1 MANKKKQDEALAA
14 VQAQTEENGLSAA
27 QSGYSAAGLGSR
39 SEVENA
45 LANASYK
52 PSQTVTS
59 AENALKEWQTNRPD
73 DYESRYQDKI
83 DQLLGQLLQRGS
95 FQYSY
100 TKDPLYR
107 QYEQNYLQN
116 AHNASADA
124 AAQAAALTGGYGS
137 SYAASVA
144 QQAYQQQ
151 IGALSSAIPTL
162 YSLALDTY
170 TSGGNE
176 LVSQLDQLNSSEQDA
191 QQLYNDRLSD
201 YYTQLRQ
208 KGEAYNNAYA
218 QDYGQYQDY
227 LNQLGTLHDYYSA
240 QEQQQAAR
248 RQQAF
253 NNVVTVLG
261 VLGDAV
267 QIALSGTTG
276 LGSMVSGLLN
286 TGYNIYSGNRQYE
299 ADRADTQWNQ
309 QLQERQYQDS
319 LKQQLYENEA
329 SEREYQDKLNQ
340 QKFNND
346 ITSQKLNIAMSEWNL
361 KKNNAA
367 QKASRAGSAASGSTG
382 SGSSSGTANRSTSS
396 ATRQVTGTVAI
407 KIAQTM
413 NFVDVKTSDY
423 FYDSVK
429 WAVNNNITKGT
440 SATTFSPNN
449 TCTRAEIVT
458 FLWRAAGSPTPT
470 ITRNPFT
477 DVKYSVGSDFYNAIL
492 WASQNGIAA
501 GTSTTTF
508 APNDNCTRAQ
518 IVTFLWR
525 YAKKPLGYY
534 TNPFNDVNKTEY
546 AAYYDA
552 ILWAAGKG
560 IATGN
565 TPKTFNPDGTCTR
578 AEAVTFLYRYESTK

>member
-27 QSGYSAAGLGSR
+27 QSGYSTAGLGSR

-59 AENALKEWQTNRPD
+59 AENALKEWQANRPD

-124 AAQAAALTGGYGS
+124 AAQA
-137 SYAASVA
+137 
-144 QQAYQQQ
+144 AYQQQ

-346 ITSQKLNIAMSEWNL
+346 VTSQKLNIAMGEWNL

-367 QKASRAGSAASGSTG
+367 QKASRAGSAASGTVASGSAG

-396 ATRQVTGTVAI
+396 ATRLGSDTSRNVTVPYMAMLMRSQGKNDTSISSALRRDGYSSAE
-407 KIAQTM
+407 IAQ
-413 NFVDVKTSDY
+413 
-423 FYDSVK
+423 
-429 WAVNNNITKGT
+429 
-440 SATTFSPNN
+440 
-449 TCTRAEIVT
+449 
-458 FLWRAAGSPTPT
+458 
-470 ITRNPFT
+470 
-477 DVKYSVGSDFYNAIL
+477 IL
-492 WASQNGIAA
+492 QQMK
-501 GTSTTTF
+501 
-508 APNDNCTRAQ
+508 R
-518 IVTFLWR
+518 
-525 YAKKPLGYY
+525 
-534 TNPFNDVNKTEY
+534 
-546 AAYYDA
+546 
-552 ILWAAGKG
+552 
-560 IATGN
+560 
-565 TPKTFNPDGTCTR
+565 
-578 AEAVTFLYRYESTK
+578 

>member
-14 VQAQTEENGLSAA
+14 VQAQTEENGLSAV

-100 TKDPLYR
+100 TKDPLYH

-176 LVSQLDQLNSSEQDA
+176 LVSQLDQLNNSEQDA
-191 QQLYNDRLSD
+191 QQQYNNKLSD
-201 YYTQLRQ
+201 YYTQLQQ

-346 ITSQKLNIAMSEWNL
+346 VTSQKLNIAMGEWNL

-367 QKASRAGSAASGSTG
+367 QKASRAGSAASGSAASGSVG

-396 ATRQVTGTVAI
+396 ATHLGSDTSRNVTVPYMAMLMRSQGKNDTSISSALRRDGYSSAE
-407 KIAQTM
+407 IAQ
-413 NFVDVKTSDY
+413 
-423 FYDSVK
+423 
-429 WAVNNNITKGT
+429 
-440 SATTFSPNN
+440 
-449 TCTRAEIVT
+449 
-458 FLWRAAGSPTPT
+458 
-470 ITRNPFT
+470 
-477 DVKYSVGSDFYNAIL
+477 IL
-492 WASQNGIAA
+492 QQMK
-501 GTSTTTF
+501 
-508 APNDNCTRAQ
+508 R
-518 IVTFLWR
+518 
-525 YAKKPLGYY
+525 
-534 TNPFNDVNKTEY
+534 
-546 AAYYDA
+546 
-552 ILWAAGKG
+552 
-560 IATGN
+560 
-565 TPKTFNPDGTCTR
+565 
-578 AEAVTFLYRYESTK
+578 

>member
-14 VQAQTEENGLSAA
+14 VQAQTEGNGLSAA
-27 QSGYSAAGLGSR
+27 QSGYLAAGLGSR

-73 DYESRYQDKI
+73 DYKSRYQDKI

-201 YYTQLRQ
+201 YYTQLQQ

-218 QDYGQYQDY
+218 QDYGRYQDY

-240 QEQQQAAR
+240 QEQQQAAQ

-346 ITSQKLNIAMSEWNL
+346 VTSQKLNMAMGEWNL

-367 QKASRAGSAASGSTG
+367 QKASRAGSAASGTAASGSAG

-396 ATRQVTGTVAI
+396 ATRLGSDTSRNVTVPYMAMLMRSQGKNDTSISSALRRDGYSSAE
-407 KIAQTM
+407 IAQ
-413 NFVDVKTSDY
+413 
-423 FYDSVK
+423 
-429 WAVNNNITKGT
+429 
-440 SATTFSPNN
+440 
-449 TCTRAEIVT
+449 
-458 FLWRAAGSPTPT
+458 
-470 ITRNPFT
+470 
-477 DVKYSVGSDFYNAIL
+477 IL
-492 WASQNGIAA
+492 QQMK
-501 GTSTTTF
+501 
-508 APNDNCTRAQ
+508 R
-518 IVTFLWR
+518 
-525 YAKKPLGYY
+525 
-534 TNPFNDVNKTEY
+534 
-546 AAYYDA
+546 
-552 ILWAAGKG
+552 
-560 IATGN
+560 
-565 TPKTFNPDGTCTR
+565 
-578 AEAVTFLYRYESTK
+578 

>member
-14 VQAQTEENGLSAA
+14 VQAQTEENGLSAV

-124 AAQAAALTGGYGS
+124 AAQAAALAGGYGS

-286 TGYNIYSGNRQYE
+286 
-299 ADRADTQWNQ
+299 
-309 QLQERQYQDS
+309 
-319 LKQQLYENEA
+319 KQLYENEA

-346 ITSQKLNIAMSEWNL
+346 VTSQKLNIAMGEWNL

-367 QKASRAGSAASGSTG
+367 QKASRAGSAASGTAASGRAG

-396 ATRQVTGTVAI
+396 ATRLGSDTSRNVTVPYMAMLMRSQGKNDTSISSALRRDGYSSAE
-407 KIAQTM
+407 IAQ
-413 NFVDVKTSDY
+413 
-423 FYDSVK
+423 
-429 WAVNNNITKGT
+429 
-440 SATTFSPNN
+440 
-449 TCTRAEIVT
+449 
-458 FLWRAAGSPTPT
+458 
-470 ITRNPFT
+470 
-477 DVKYSVGSDFYNAIL
+477 IL
-492 WASQNGIAA
+492 QQMK
-501 GTSTTTF
+501 
-508 APNDNCTRAQ
+508 R
-518 IVTFLWR
+518 
-525 YAKKPLGYY
+525 
-534 TNPFNDVNKTEY
+534 
-546 AAYYDA
+546 
-552 ILWAAGKG
+552 
-560 IATGN
+560 
-565 TPKTFNPDGTCTR
+565 
-578 AEAVTFLYRYESTK
+578 

>member
-39 SEVENA
+39 AEVENA

-124 AAQAAALTGGYGS
+124 AAQAAD
-137 SYAASVA
+137 
-144 QQAYQQQ
+144 QQQ

-176 LVSQLDQLNSSEQDA
+176 LVSQLDQLNNSEQDA

-248 RQQAF
+248 RQQTF

-261 VLGDAV
+261 LLGDAV

-276 LGSMVSGLLN
+276 LGSMVGGLLN

-299 ADRADTQWNQ
+299 ADRADAQWNQ

-346 ITSQKLNIAMSEWNL
+346 VTSQKLNIAMGEWNL

-367 QKASRAGSAASGSTG
+367 QKASRAGSAASGTVASDSAG

-396 ATRQVTGTVAI
+396 ATRLGSDTSRNVTVPYMAMLMRSQGKNDTSISSALRREGYSSAE
-407 KIAQTM
+407 IAQ
-413 NFVDVKTSDY
+413 
-423 FYDSVK
+423 
-429 WAVNNNITKGT
+429 
-440 SATTFSPNN
+440 
-449 TCTRAEIVT
+449 
-458 FLWRAAGSPTPT
+458 
-470 ITRNPFT
+470 
-477 DVKYSVGSDFYNAIL
+477 IL
-492 WASQNGIAA
+492 QQMK
-501 GTSTTTF
+501 
-508 APNDNCTRAQ
+508 R
-518 IVTFLWR
+518 
-525 YAKKPLGYY
+525 
-534 TNPFNDVNKTEY
+534 
-546 AAYYDA
+546 
-552 ILWAAGKG
+552 
-560 IATGN
+560 
-565 TPKTFNPDGTCTR
+565 
-578 AEAVTFLYRYESTK
+578 

>member
-14 VQAQTEENGLSAA
+14 VQAQTEENGLSAV

-39 SEVENA
+39 AEVENA

-59 AENALKEWQTNRPD
+59 AENALKEWQTNHPD

-201 YYTQLRQ
+201 YYTQLQQ
-208 KGEAYNNAYA
+208 KGEAYNDAYA
-218 QDYGQYQDY
+218 KDYGQYQEH
-227 LNQLGTLHDYYSA
+227 LNRLDTLHGYYTA
-240 QEQQQAAR
+240 QEQAQISQ

-253 NNVVTVLG
+253 NNIMTVLG
-261 VLGDAV
+261 VLGDVV
-267 QIALSGTTG
+267 QLAISGTTG
-276 LGSMVSGLLN
+276 LGSLAGSLLN
-286 TGYNIYSGNRQYE
+286 TGYNIYSGNRAYE
-299 ADRADTQWNQ
+299 AERADTQWSQ
-309 QLQERQYQDS
+309 QMQEKQRQDALTQQQYDNTASERAYQDA
-319 LKQQLYENEA
+319 LKQQA
-329 SEREYQDKLNQ
+329 
-340 QKFNND
+340 FNNNV
-346 ITSQKLNIAMSEWNL
+346 TSQKLNIAKGEWAL
-361 KKNNAA
+361 KQANAQQKAA
-367 QKASRAGSAASGSTG
+367 QAAGKAAAAGTK
-382 SGSSSGTANRSTSS
+382 SGSSGSGKTTGSSGSASGGSRSAVSAGVPYTAALLRSQGKSD
-396 ATRQVTGTVAI
+396 VAI
-407 KIAQTM
+407 
-413 NFVDVKTSDY
+413 
-423 FYDSVK
+423 
-429 WAVNNNITKGT
+429 T
-440 SATTFSPNN
+440 SAL
-449 TCTRAEIVT
+449 RQE
-458 FLWRAAGSPTPT
+458 GYTP
-470 ITRNPFT
+470 
-477 DVKYSVGSDFYNAIL
+477 
-492 WASQNGIAA
+492 
-501 GTSTTTF
+501 
-508 APNDNCTRAQ
+508 AQ
-518 IVTFLWR
+518 I
-525 YAKKPLGYY
+525 AKILQEM
-534 TNPFNDVNKTEY
+534 NK
-546 AAYYDA
+546 
-552 ILWAAGKG
+552 
-560 IATGN
+560 
-565 TPKTFNPDGTCTR
+565 
-578 AEAVTFLYRYESTK
+578 

>member
-39 SEVENA
+39 AEVENA

-367 QKASRAGSAASGSTG
+367 QKASRAGSAASGTAASGSAG

-396 ATRQVTGTVAI
+396 ATRLGSDTSRNVTVPYMAMLMRSQGKNDTSISSALRRDGYSSAE
-407 KIAQTM
+407 IAQ
-413 NFVDVKTSDY
+413 
-423 FYDSVK
+423 
-429 WAVNNNITKGT
+429 
-440 SATTFSPNN
+440 
-449 TCTRAEIVT
+449 
-458 FLWRAAGSPTPT
+458 
-470 ITRNPFT
+470 
-477 DVKYSVGSDFYNAIL
+477 IL
-492 WASQNGIAA
+492 QQMK
-501 GTSTTTF
+501 
-508 APNDNCTRAQ
+508 R
-518 IVTFLWR
+518 
-525 YAKKPLGYY
+525 
-534 TNPFNDVNKTEY
+534 
-546 AAYYDA
+546 
-552 ILWAAGKG
+552 
-560 IATGN
+560 
-565 TPKTFNPDGTCTR
+565 
-578 AEAVTFLYRYESTK
+578 